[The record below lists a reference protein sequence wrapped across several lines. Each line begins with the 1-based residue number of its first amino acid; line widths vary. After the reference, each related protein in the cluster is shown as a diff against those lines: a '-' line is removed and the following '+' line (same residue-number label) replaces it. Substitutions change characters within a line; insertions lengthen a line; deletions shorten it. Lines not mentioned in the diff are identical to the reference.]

1 MVLPLVTVVIPT
13 THDRKRYNE
22 AILNNYIQQDYKKKE
37 VLFDFEDGNVGA
49 KLNRMIRRANG
60 DVILRMDSDD
70 KYMPDWISRQVKAL
84 MDSGADMT
92 GLSDLYFYN
101 EIAKEGYEYT
111 YPKGWAP
118 WIAGATMCFRKELW
132 QQKGFDDIKQGED
145 GNFCWHRAPLP
156 SIFVHDYKEGMV
168 ASIHEGNTSVR
179 ALHAQEYRRL
189 EEIEEQE
196 IRRRFFGA

>member
-1 MVLPLVTVVIPT
+1 MLPLVTVVIPT

-22 AILNNYIQQDYKKKE
+22 AILNNYIQQDYQKKE
-37 VLFDFEDGNVGA
+37 VLFDFEEGTVGA
-49 KLNRMIRRANG
+49 KLNRLIGRANG
-60 DVILRMDSDD
+60 EVIIRMDSDD
-70 KYMPDWISRQVKAL
+70 KYRPDWITRQAKAL

-101 EIAKEGYEYT
+101 EITGEGYEYT

-118 WIAGATMCFRKELW
+118 WIAGAAMCFKKDLW
-132 QQKGFDDIKQGED
+132 QQKKFDDIKQGED
-145 GNFCWHRAPLP
+145 ANFCWHRAPLP
-156 SIFVHDYKEGMV
+156 KIFAHDYKEGMV

-179 ALHAQEYRRL
+179 ALQAQEYRRL
-189 EEIEEQE
+189 EEHEEQE